1 MNYGA
6 IMFENLFSRKPNSFS
21 IDLETFAKAV
31 RAGEVTV
38 VDVREPNEFAAGHIP
53 GAVSQPLSRF
63 DAGKLP
69 NGKPVVLFCQAGG
82 RSRKALDQ
90 AHAAGRTDVRHYPP
104 AACPSGARTAAPSP
118 DPRSIRPKPPLRSTV
133 TVSGSSTDQL
143 TGAAGRPSRPAMV
156 MNRGSG
162 DAATAAGP

>member
-1 MNYGA
+1 
-6 IMFENLFSRKPNSFS
+6 MFGSLFSRKPDPSS

-63 DAGKLP
+63 DAKRLP
-69 NGKPVVLFCQAGG
+69 NGKPVVLICQAGA

-90 AHAAGRTDVRHYPP
+90 VHAAGRSEVKHFAGGMSQWR
-104 AACPSGARTAAPSP
+104 ANGGA
-118 DPRSIRPKPPLRSTV
+118 
-133 TVSGSSTDQL
+133 VS
-143 TGAAGRPSRPAMV
+143 
-156 MNRGSG
+156 
-162 DAATAAGP
+162 